1 MFKIIQ
7 WILMFIGAS
16 TVLSVTAAIG
26 YLVVDDFMVRRRQKE
41 LEASEAAT
49 ATAPATTPAS

>member
-49 ATAPATTPAS
+49 ATAPAATPAS